1 MKYGITLPYGDARV
15 VAELAREA
23 EEAGWDGVFVGDA
36 IWCIDPMIQLAAAAM
51 TTTRIMLGT
60 MVLAVPLRIPWHIA
74 SESNAIDHLSG
85 GRMILGL
92 GTGATW
98 MGWQAFPDVPTDIH
112 TRAEMLDETIDILTE
127 LYQRKQFDYD
137 GKHYHL
143 RLSQLD
149 TMHYPPKSVQQPRI
163 PLWVVGAWP
172 RKKSMQ
178 RILKADGLLPMKINT
193 EGKFE
198 DVQPADLREMKAYID
213 ANRTPSTTPFDY
225 VIEGKTA
232 GLSKQESEDK
242 LCLWAEAG
250 MTWWIESA
258 WGISEDD
265 LRAIIRQGPPEY

>member
-23 EEAGWDGVFVGDA
+23 ETAGWDGVFVGDA

-51 TTTRIMLGT
+51 TTSRIMLGT
-60 MVLAVPLRIPWHIA
+60 LVLAVPLRIPWHLA
-74 SESNAIDHLSG
+74 SESTAIDHLSN

-92 GTGATW
+92 ATGATW
-98 MGWQAFPDVPTDIH
+98 MGWQAFPDVPIDIH

-143 RLSQLD
+143 KLTQLD
-149 TMHYPPKSVQQPRI
+149 TMHYPPRPIQQPRI

-178 RILKADGLLPMKINT
+178 RILKADGLLPMKLDA
-193 EGKFE
+193 EGKPE

-213 ANRTPSTTPFDY
+213 ANRTLSTPFDY
-225 VIEGKTA
+225 VIEGKTV
-232 GLSKQESEDK
+232 GLSKQEIENK
-242 LCLWAEAG
+242 LCRWADAG

-258 WGISEDD
+258 WGIEGDE
-265 LRAIIRQGPPEY
+265 LRDVLRHGPPHI